1 MTLQQLRDLA
11 AARGIPLPKR
21 MVGVEKPDGRW
32 EVVDENRTIV
42 WAGAARGALDARV
55 RAIQALL
62 SK

>member
-1 MTLQQLRDLA
+1 MA

-42 WAGAARGALDARV
+42 WAGAARGALDARAK
-55 RAIQALL
+55 AIQSLL